1 MALWIDPSGVI
12 NHKLCVIT
20 TSQTNRLQGRFETRM
35 RVRSGGRGGYLSELI
50 NLTGLHCWA
59 RVKAGTLSLSAA
71 GRHISHHKHHKRWW
85 VEPGRALYLSETGN
99 PPRCGDMHMFNLM
112 HSGSLDIY
120 LSLWIWQKI
129 NSSEMSV
136 IKPYFQKVRL
146 THFLFKWATEMK

>member
-1 MALWIDPSGVI
+1 MALWIDPGGVI

-35 RVRSGGRGGYLSELI
+35 RVRSGGGGVLSIGANQSHRFALL
-50 NLTGLHCWA
+50 NLGQSWHVVIISS
-59 RVKAGTLSLSAA
+59 RAA
-71 GRHISHHKHHKRWW
+71 HFSPR

-99 PPRCGDMHMFNLM
+99 PPRCGDMCMFNLL

-120 LSLWIWQKI
+120 LSLWIWQNL
-129 NSSEMSV
+129 NSSGMPV

-146 THFLFKWATEMK
+146 THFLFKRATEMK